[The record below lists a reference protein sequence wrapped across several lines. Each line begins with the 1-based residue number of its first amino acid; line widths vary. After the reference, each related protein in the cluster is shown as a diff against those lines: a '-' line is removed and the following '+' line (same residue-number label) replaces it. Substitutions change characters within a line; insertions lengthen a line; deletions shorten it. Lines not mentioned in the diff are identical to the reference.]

1 MPPTPC
7 GGPSNTD
14 WSPFRSRVDFEVAD
28 FLYRRDQMSQGH
40 VSELMDLWAASL
52 VPYGA
57 RPPFANC
64 DEMLATIDTISHG
77 DAPWFCFEVSYEG
90 PLPEENIP
98 SWMTEKYLVWTRN
111 IRMILH
117 IMIKNGDYNGEF
129 DYAPYVEL
137 GVKGERIL
145 TNLMSGNWAWRQA
158 VSGRCFNLNLVKNLP
173 TTNLPITGRNRR
185 GSHDP
190 WGDVCSLHSGE
201 RQDHCLRGHW
211 TK

>member
-1 MPPTPC
+1 MPPVPREK
-7 GGPSNTD
+7 PSNTD
-14 WSPFRSRVDFEVAD
+14 WTPFSSRVDFEVAD

-57 RPPFANC
+57 EPPFSSC
-64 DEMLATIDTISHG
+64 DDMLATIDTVSHG

-90 PLPEENIP
+90 PLPEGNIP

-111 IRMILH
+111 IRTILH
-117 IMIKNGDYNGEF
+117 IMIKNSDFNDEF

-137 GVKGERIL
+137 GTNGQRIL

-158 VSGRCFNLNLVKNLP
+158 VSEQGSSSRFKLNLNLVNDP
-173 TTNLPITGRNRR
+173 PYHRN
-185 GSHDP
+185 
-190 WGDVCSLHSGE
+190 
-201 RQDHCLRGHW
+201 
-211 TK
+211 